1 MAYDKAI
8 DIFWPDKLI
17 WIFEKSGNTDLSDV
31 FDTSKAD
38 VQGDPNE
45 LLMEAF
51 EKIAGKLT

>member
-1 MAYDKAI
+1 MTKSKSILCD
-8 DIFWPDKLI
+8 LI
-17 WIFEKSGNTDLSDV
+17 NWVEFLKSGTTDLSDV

-51 EKIAGKLT
+51 EKIAGKLM